1 MDEVDKK
8 CFLDR
13 LEHYCYLSMTRLAC
27 KSELY
32 QTVYE
37 FVSTAAYN
45 LGGNY
50 VDEARKELDMWEVP
64 FREPLESD
72 TEEELKARK
81 DEVDKIKAEWLKRAK
96 KKKWGE
102 EDEKEMIS

>member
-1 MDEVDKK
+1 
-8 CFLDR
+8 
-13 LEHYCYLSMTRLAC
+13 
-27 KSELY
+27 
-32 QTVYE
+32 
-37 FVSTAAYN
+37 
-45 LGGNY
+45 
-50 VDEARKELDMWEVP
+50 MWEVP

-102 EDEKEMIS
+102 EDEKEMISWFKKKAVAKINSDILNRF